1 MKQEVLEGDLKESPG
16 FSRGEKSMLSIT
28 TGQAPWFV
36 LHPKSSAEAPA
47 FRRGEESNRAEHR
60 EEEQHVHAGNGE
72 GYYFRQG

>member
-47 FRRGEESNRAEHR
+47 FRRG
-60 EEEQHVHAGNGE
+60 GGIKP
-72 GYYFRQG
+72 G